1 MNFEKA
7 MKELYAGKKIRRKEW
22 GHLTHLRM
30 IDDKVVAFRGEVT
43 HFNEN
48 PNLLI
53 SRGWK
58 VVDGDGTEM
67 TFLEGIEQLR
77 AKKCLTKDNMEN
89 EFIFIDG
96 DNIAMCKPVEFDF
109 MPTWKCINSDD
120 WSVMK

>member
-22 GHLTHLRM
+22 GHLMHLRF
-30 IDDKVVAFRGEVT
+30 IDGKVIAFRGEIT
-43 HFNEN
+43 QFNED

-53 SRGWK
+53 TTGWK
-58 VVDGDGTEM
+58 VVDGDGTTM
-67 TFLEGIEQLR
+67 TFIEAIEQLK
-77 AKKCLTKDNMEN
+77 AKKCMTQDNMGEA
-89 EFIFIDG
+89 FIFIDN
-96 DNIAMCKPVEFDF
+96 DNVALCKPVEFNF